1 MVDNVFPILRH
12 FKALVLRLRFPSVD
26 HIRALRQP
34 MLFISGAQDALVP
47 PPMLR
52 ALYNAAASSSD
63 KELYVVEDG
72 THNDTFQKGGPEY
85 MRRLKAFIDRVLKA
99 RLGEE
104 ARTLPPPAARA
115 AASAAVSEDPADVG
129 GAAAT
134 AGGGS
139 EGVRRRRGSRS
150 PSRAS
155 ADADAG
161 GAGAAAGD
169 AAGAAK
175 EAVAAAGVDRSTV
188 TEAMGAA
195 PQLSSSIFR

>member
-1 MVDNVFPILRH
+1 M
-12 FKALVLRLRFPSVD
+12 
-26 HIRALRQP
+26 
-34 MLFISGAQDALVP
+34 
-47 PPMLR
+47 
-52 ALYNAAASSSD
+52 
-63 KELYVVEDG
+63 EDG

-99 RLGEE
+99 RLGDE
-104 ARTLPPPAARA
+104 ARTLPAAATR
-115 AASAAVSEDPADVG
+115 AASAAATAELADDPADVG

-134 AGGGS
+134 AGGS

-150 PSRAS
+150 PSRAG
-155 ADADAG
+155 ADAG
-161 GAGAAAGD
+161 AGGA

-175 EAVAAAGVDRSTV
+175 EAADAAGVDRAAV